1 MPIIDSHEQATD
13 EINTML
19 LDAWTESPETQLI
32 PIVWGDVVTTKKGT
46 VDYFNGTE
54 PYLRADLLYE
64 TARKASLR
72 GKGGSRKEHRGTLVA
87 LLHVQGGKG
96 YAHALPLI
104 SVAEDAFDGKASPS
118 GVWFRNPQI
127 TNIGRQGTWYVMS
140 MTATFIYDL
149 IR

>member
-1 MPIIDSHEQATD
+1 MPIIESHEQATD

-32 PIVWGDVVTTKKGT
+32 PIVWGDVVSVKQGT
-46 VDYFNGTE
+46 VDYFKGTE
-54 PYLRADLLYE
+54 PYLRAELFHE
-64 TARKASLR
+64 SSRKASLR
-72 GKGGSRKEHRGTLVA
+72 GPSGSRREHSGTLA
-87 LLHVQGGKG
+87 AFLHIQGGKG
-96 YAHALPLI
+96 YANALPLI
-104 SVAEDAFDGKASPS
+104 SVAQDAFDGKASPS
-118 GVWFRNPQI
+118 GVWFRNPEI

>member
-1 MPIIDSHEQATD
+1 MIETHEQATD

-32 PIVWGDVVTTKKGT
+32 PIVWGDVVAPKQGS
-46 VDYFNGTE
+46 VDYFDGTD
-54 PYLRADLLYE
+54 PYLRAELLYS
-64 TARKASLR
+64 TSSTASLR
-72 GKGGSRKEHRGTLVA
+72 GPNGSRREHTGQLVA
-87 LLHVQGGKG
+87 LLHIQGGRG

-104 SVAEDAFDGKASPS
+104 SVAQDAFTGKASPG

-127 TNIGRQGTWYVMS
+127 TNIGRQGTWYIMS
-140 MTATFIYDL
+140 MTVTFIYDL